1 MKTGFFTSLKNGL
14 ADTIR
19 IWRQEYVSVFKDMGA
34 MLFFFV
40 LPFAYPLLYA
50 FIYNPEVVRDV
61 PLAVVDNSRTVL
73 SRELCRR
80 VDASPNT
87 AIVSYCANLDEAKD
101 LMYRRVCHG
110 IMEIPEDFSKKVVQN
125 EQSPVLF
132 YSDMSILIN
141 YKNFLA
147 TLTEITLDMGKELQS
162 EKLVGATAKQIDMAT
177 NPIPGFSIVLYNPTG
192 GFASFLMPALL
203 IVILQQSIILGIGL
217 LAGGRRENRK
227 LSPETRQENVWHLLF
242 GKSAC
247 YYSLY
252 IMTVMYML
260 HIIPWLFD
268 YPQLGNQ
275 WEIYIFLLPFLLSSI
290 FFGMT
295 LSVLVRER
303 ESVFLVIVFT
313 SMVFLF
319 VSGVTWPYD
328 RMPLVWKILGGFIPS
343 TWGVEGF
350 LRLNSEG
357 ATMPDVK
364 EEFYS
369 LWGLTLLYFFTAYGV
384 IHYRQWK
391 ERKALAA
398 VETE

>member
-1 MKTGFFTSLKNGL
+1 MKNGL

-110 IMEIPEDFSKKVVQN
+110 IMEIPEDFSKKIVRN

-147 TLTEITLDMGKELQS
+147 TLTEVTLDMGKELQS

-217 LAGGRRENRK
+217 LAGGRHEHRK
-227 LSPETRQENVWHLLF
+227 LAPETRQENVWHVLF

-268 YPQLGNQ
+268 YPQLCNQ

>member
-1 MKTGFFTSLKNGL
+1 MKTGFFASLKNGL

-162 EKLVGATAKQIDMAT
+162 EKLVGATTKQIDMAT

-217 LAGGRRENRK
+217 LAGGRREHRK
-227 LSPETRQENVWHLLF
+227 LSPETLQENVWHLLF

-275 WEIYIFLLPFLLSSI
+275 WDIYIFLLPFLLSSI
-290 FFGMT
+290 FFGLT

>member
-1 MKTGFFTSLKNGL
+1 MKTEFFASLKNGL

-217 LAGGRRENRK
+217 LAGGRHEHRK

-252 IMTVMYML
+252 IMTVMYTL

-275 WEIYIFLLPFLLSSI
+275 WDIYIFLLPFLLSSI
-290 FFGMT
+290 FFGLT

-328 RMPLVWKILGGFIPS
+328 RMPLVWKVLGGFIPS

>member
-1 MKTGFFTSLKNGL
+1 MKNGL

-110 IMEIPEDFSKKVVQN
+110 IMEIPEDFSKKVVRN

-217 LAGGRRENRK
+217 LAGGRREHRK

-275 WEIYIFLLPFLLSSI
+275 WDIYIFLLPFLLSSI
-290 FFGMT
+290 FFGLT

-328 RMPLVWKILGGFIPS
+328 RMPLVWKVLGGFIPS

-357 ATMPDVK
+357 AMMPDVK

>member
-1 MKTGFFTSLKNGL
+1 MKNGL

-110 IMEIPEDFSKKVVQN
+110 IMEIPEDFSKKIVRN

-147 TLTEITLDMGKELQS
+147 TLTEVTLDMGKELQS

-217 LAGGRRENRK
+217 LAGGRHEHRK
-227 LSPETRQENVWHLLF
+227 PVPETQQENVWHVLF

-328 RMPLVWKILGGFIPS
+328 RMPLVWKVLGGFIPA

-357 ATMPDVK
+357 ATMLDVK

-384 IHYRQWK
+384 IHYRLWK
-391 ERKALAA
+391 KKKALSTIEAK
-398 VETE
+398 

>member
-1 MKTGFFTSLKNGL
+1 MKTGFFASLKNGL

-19 IWRQEYVSVFKDMGA
+19 IWRQEYISVFKDMGA

-87 AIVSYCANLDEAKD
+87 KIISYCANLDEAKD
-101 LMYRRVCHG
+101 LMYSRVCHG
-110 IMEIPEDFSKKVVQN
+110 IMEIPEDFSKKVVQS

-147 TLTEITLDMGKELQS
+147 TLTEVTLDMGKELQS

-192 GFASFLMPALL
+192 GFASFIMPALL

-217 LAGGRRENRK
+217 LAGGRNERRK
-227 LSPETRQENVWHLLF
+227 LSPENPHENVWHLLF

-275 WEIYIFLLPFLLSSI
+275 WNIYIFLLPFLLSSI
-290 FFGMT
+290 FFGIT
-295 LSVLVRER
+295 LSALVRER

-328 RMPLVWKILGGFIPS
+328 RMPLVWRVLGGFIPA

-350 LRLNSEG
+350 LRMSSEG

>member
-1 MKTGFFTSLKNGL
+1 MKTGFFASLKNGL

-110 IMEIPEDFSKKVVQN
+110 IMEIPEDFSKKIVRN

-147 TLTEITLDMGKELQS
+147 TLTEVTLDMGKELQS

-217 LAGGRRENRK
+217 LAGGR
-227 LSPETRQENVWHLLF
+227 H
-242 GKSAC
+242 
-247 YYSLY
+247 
-252 IMTVMYML
+252 
-260 HIIPWLFD
+260 
-268 YPQLGNQ
+268 
-275 WEIYIFLLPFLLSSI
+275 
-290 FFGMT
+290 
-295 LSVLVRER
+295 
-303 ESVFLVIVFT
+303 
-313 SMVFLF
+313 
-319 VSGVTWPYD
+319 
-328 RMPLVWKILGGFIPS
+328 
-343 TWGVEGF
+343 
-350 LRLNSEG
+350 
-357 ATMPDVK
+357 
-364 EEFYS
+364 
-369 LWGLTLLYFFTAYGV
+369 
-384 IHYRQWK
+384 
-391 ERKALAA
+391 
-398 VETE
+398 

>member
-1 MKTGFFTSLKNGL
+1 MKTGFFASLKNGL

-110 IMEIPEDFSKKVVQN
+110 IMEIPEDFSKKVVRN

-217 LAGGRRENRK
+217 LAGGRREHRK

-275 WEIYIFLLPFLLSSI
+275 WDIYIFLLPFLLSSI
-290 FFGMT
+290 FFGLT

-328 RMPLVWKILGGFIPS
+328 RMPLVWKVLGGFIPS

-357 ATMPDVK
+357 AMMPDVK

>member
-1 MKTGFFTSLKNGL
+1 MKNGL

-19 IWRQEYVSVFKDMGA
+19 IWRQEYISVFKDMGA

-87 AIVSYCANLDEAKD
+87 KIISYCANLDEAKD
-101 LMYRRVCHG
+101 LMYSRVCHG
-110 IMEIPEDFSKKVVQN
+110 IMEIPEDFSKKVVQS

-147 TLTEITLDMGKELQS
+147 TLTEVTLDMGKELQS

-192 GFASFLMPALL
+192 GFASFIMPALL

-217 LAGGRRENRK
+217 LAGGRREHRK

-275 WEIYIFLLPFLLSSI
+275 WDIYIFLLPFLLSSI
-290 FFGMT
+290 FFGLT

-328 RMPLVWKILGGFIPS
+328 RMPLVWKVLGGFIPS

-357 ATMPDVK
+357 AMMPDVK

>member
-1 MKTGFFTSLKNGL
+1 MKTGFFASLKNGL

-19 IWRQEYVSVFKDMGA
+19 IWRQEYISVFKDMGA

-87 AIVSYCANLDEAKD
+87 KIISYCANLDEAKD
-101 LMYRRVCHG
+101 LMYSRVCHG
-110 IMEIPEDFSKKVVQN
+110 IMEIPEDFSKKVVQS

-147 TLTEITLDMGKELQS
+147 TLTEVTLDMGKELQS

-192 GFASFLMPALL
+192 GFASFIMPALL

-217 LAGGRRENRK
+217 LAGGRREHRK

-275 WEIYIFLLPFLLSSI
+275 WDIYIFLLPFLLSSI
-290 FFGMT
+290 FFGLT

-328 RMPLVWKILGGFIPS
+328 RMPLVWKVLGGFIPS

-357 ATMPDVK
+357 AMMPDVK

>member
-1 MKTGFFTSLKNGL
+1 MKNGL

-101 LMYRRVCHG
+101 LIYRRVCHG
-110 IMEIPEDFSKKVVQN
+110 IMEIPEDFSKKIVRN

-147 TLTEITLDMGKELQS
+147 TLTEVTLDMGKELQS

-217 LAGGRRENRK
+217 LAGGRHEHRK
-227 LSPETRQENVWHLLF
+227 PAPETLQENVWHVLF

-275 WEIYIFLLPFLLSSI
+275 WDIYIFLLPFLLSSI
-290 FFGMT
+290 FFGLT

>member
-1 MKTGFFTSLKNGL
+1 MKNGL

-110 IMEIPEDFSKKVVQN
+110 IMEIPEDFSKKIVRN

-147 TLTEITLDMGKELQS
+147 TLTEVTLDMGKELQS

-217 LAGGRRENRK
+217 LAGGRHEHRK
-227 LSPETRQENVWHLLF
+227 LAPETRQENVWYVLF

-252 IMTVMYML
+252 IMTIMYML

-328 RMPLVWKILGGFIPS
+328 RMPLVWKVLGGFIPA

-357 ATMPDVK
+357 ATMLDVK

-384 IHYRQWK
+384 IHYRLWK
-391 ERKALAA
+391 KKKALSTIEAK
-398 VETE
+398 